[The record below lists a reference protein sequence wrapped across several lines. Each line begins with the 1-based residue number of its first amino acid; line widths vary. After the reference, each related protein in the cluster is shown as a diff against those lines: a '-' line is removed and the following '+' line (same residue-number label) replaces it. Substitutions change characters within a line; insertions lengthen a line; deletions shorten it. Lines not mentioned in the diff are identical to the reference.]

1 MAKPKIA
8 GRLSATERAALLS
21 SSKKASVPLAQI
33 SAPTGQASAST
44 PQRDVSFETLPGYK
58 AIQIQKKAGDI
69 LGLSVPFYREHQI
82 RAGAHSLVEGRDI
95 LNFAS
100 YDYLG
105 VNGDARI
112 TKAVAQAAEEWGT
125 SVSASRLTAGERA
138 CHRALE
144 SKLAAIYGAQDCL
157 VHVSGHATNV
167 STISSLMG
175 PKDLIVHD
183 ALAHNS
189 IVVGAHQSGAH
200 RMVFAHNDNGSLE
213 DILTQHRD
221 RYERCLIITEG
232 LFSMDGDGPD
242 LAELIA
248 LKNRFGAW
256 LMIDEAH
263 SLGVLGATGRGLA
276 ERDGI
281 DPAQVDIWM
290 GTLSKTLV
298 SCGGYIAGPK
308 ALIEYLKFNSSGMVY
323 SVGLPVPATVAALT
337 ALDIMLEEPE
347 RVHTLQANGKRF
359 LERARD
365 KGLDVGSSWGLAITP
380 IILGDSLKTV
390 MLADRLLKRDINA
403 FPIIPPG
410 VPEKSARLRFFISAA
425 HQPSDLDTAVDVM
438 AEEFE
443 RLSVEGISVNT
454 ILQQMQ

>member
-1 MAKPKIA
+1 MAKPKNS
-8 GRLSATERAALLS
+8 GRLSAAERAALLNTA
-21 SSKKASVPLAQI
+21 SKT
-33 SAPTGQASAST
+33 APAAA
-44 PQRDVSFETLPGYK
+44 PVRAPVVAAPRDVSFETLPGYK
-58 AIQIQKKAGDI
+58 TIQIQKQAGDL
-69 LGLSVPFYREHQI
+69 LGISVPFYRLHQV
-82 RAGAHSLVEGRDI
+82 RAGARSVVDGRDL

-105 VNGDARI
+105 INGDPRI
-112 TKAVAQAAEEWGT
+112 SKAVADATEEWGT

-144 SKLAAIYGAQDCL
+144 EKLANIYGAQDCL

-183 ALAHNS
+183 SLAHNS
-189 IVVGAHQSGAH
+189 SVVGAHQSGAH

-221 RYERCLIITEG
+221 RFERCLIVTEG

-242 LAELIA
+242 LADLIA
-248 LKNRFGAW
+248 LKKRFGAW

-263 SLGVLGATGRGLA
+263 SLGVLGATGRGIA

-281 DPAQVDIWM
+281 DPAEVDIWM

-298 SCGGYIAGPK
+298 GCGGYIAGP
-308 ALIEYLKFNSSGMVY
+308 APLIEYLKFNSPGMVY
-323 SVGLPVPATVAALT
+323 SVGLPVPMTVASLT
-337 ALDIMLEEPE
+337 ALDIMLEEPQ
-347 RVHTLQANGKRF
+347 RVRALQANGQRF
-359 LERARD
+359 LERARS

-380 IILGDSLKTV
+380 IILGDSLKAV
-390 MLADRLLKRDINA
+390 MLADRLLRRDINA

-425 HQPSDLDTAVDVM
+425 HQPADLDTAVDVM
-438 AEEFE
+438 VEEFE
-443 RLSVEGISVNT
+443 RLSKEGLSVDT
-454 ILQQMQ
+454 IVQKMR